1 MILFSS
7 NDQCCGCGA
16 CASICPKHAITMQQD
31 EYGFQFPK
39 VDAALCVNCA
49 LCTRVCDFQ
58 NEKAA
63 MKPLEV
69 YAVMRRDTDALV
81 HSASGGAFAAIAE
94 TVIESGGVVFGAVL
108 TEENALLT
116 PIHCMAE
123 SKQELSAIYGSKYVQ
138 SDLRNTFSE
147 AKNQLESG
155 RTVLFSG
162 TPCQIGGLRAYLS
175 KDYPNLITMDLVCHG
190 VPSAK
195 MFQDYLR
202 ILQKKLKGRMTSF
215 CFRHKTEGGG
225 FIARVECMKKD
236 GSVWYTDIPSYQSSY
251 YEYFLRSEL
260 YRHSCYHCPY
270 AGNQHPADITIGDYW
285 GFEAEHPE
293 VILPKGEMSPPKGI
307 SVLIAN
313 TLKGIEWFTR
323 CRESFFVVPSQIESA
338 ARHNGQ
344 LRQPSKHGAERERI
358 LKLYASKGYKA
369 VDNAF
374 IRRKK
379 AVQIKERMQY
389 LVHHYVPKPLRKL
402 IK

>member
-1 MILFSS
+1 
-7 NDQCCGCGA
+7 
-16 CASICPKHAITMQQD
+16 
-31 EYGFQFPK
+31 
-39 VDAALCVNCA
+39 
-49 LCTRVCDFQ
+49 
-58 NEKAA
+58 

-94 TVIESGGVVFGAVL
+94 TVIESGDVVFGAVL

-195 MFQDYLR
+195 MFQDYLC
-202 ILQKKLKGRMTSF
+202 ILQKKLEGRITSF

-293 VILPKGEMSPPKGI
+293 VISPKGEMSPPKGI

-323 CRESFFVVPSQIESA
+323 CRESFFVVPSQIEYA

-344 LRQPSKHGAERERI
+344 LRQPSKPGTERERI

-389 LVHHYVPKPLRKL
+389 LVHHYVPKPLRNLIKL
-402 IK
+402 IAGMDD